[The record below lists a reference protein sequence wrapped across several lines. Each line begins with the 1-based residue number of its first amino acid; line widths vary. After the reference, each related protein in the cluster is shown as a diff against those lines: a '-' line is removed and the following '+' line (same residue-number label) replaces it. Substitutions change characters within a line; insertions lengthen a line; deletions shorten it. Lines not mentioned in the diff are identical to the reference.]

1 MVEVL
6 LTLISRLLNRK
17 PKLDEVIE
25 ALGVYQ
31 NDRRKLCSQLR
42 LEDAFYNA
50 FKKRASAKLIEKI
63 ASINWGPRESLMIFG
78 QAGPAVI
85 CDFTTHK
92 MEIKRRVKLPEKWR
106 MVIEFLSGV
115 LFLLVGVTLFFLG
128 TYTLYLLVGHIYFND
143 IKTLYDTG
151 LKGFAL
157 LFQSSLMGFGAT
169 IFGAMFTHL
178 GWSLIASLESDTK
191 ILELER
197 MLNQTP
203 D

>member
-6 LTLISRLLNRK
+6 ITLISRLLNRK
-17 PKLDEVIE
+17 PKLDEVTE
-25 ALGVYQ
+25 ALSVYQ

-50 FKKRASAKLIEKI
+50 FKKKISAKLIEKI
-63 ASINWGPRESLMIFG
+63 ASANWGPRESLMIFG
-78 QAGPAVI
+78 QASPAVT
-85 CDFTTHK
+85 CDFTTHEMK
-92 MEIKRRVKLPEKWR
+92 IYRRVKLPEKWR

-115 LFLLVGVTLFFLG
+115 LFLTAGVTLFFLG
-128 TYTLYLLVGHIYFND
+128 TYMLYLLIGHVYFND
-143 IKTLYDTG
+143 IKSLYEAG

-157 LFQSSLMGFGAT
+157 LFQSSVMGLGAT
-169 IFGAMFTHL
+169 IFGAMFTYL
-178 GWSLIASLESDTK
+178 GWSLIAKLESDSK

-197 MLNQTP
+197 MLNQMP

>member
-25 ALGVYQ
+25 SLSVYQ

-42 LEDAFYNA
+42 LEDAFYKA
-50 FKKRASAKLIEKI
+50 FKKKVSAKLIEKV
-63 ASINWGPRESLMIFG
+63 ASTNWGPRESLMIFG
-78 QAGPAVI
+78 QASPAVT
-85 CDFTTHK
+85 CDFTTHEMK
-92 MEIKRRVKLPEKWR
+92 IHRRIKLPEKWR
-106 MVIEFLSGV
+106 MGIEFLSGV
-115 LFLLVGVTLFFLG
+115 LFLLAGVTLFFLG

-151 LKGFAL
+151 VKGFAL

-178 GWSLIASLESDTK
+178 GWSLIGCLESDAK
-191 ILELER
+191 VLELEG